1 MERDARQILTE
12 LLVLRAQSGDERA
25 FAELFG
31 LWRHDL
37 LRFATAKVGDVPSA
51 EEVAQSAWIA
61 IARGLSKLDDPA
73 CFPRWIFLIVER
85 RSVDWVRR
93 RQRER
98 HAQSEL
104 EHHEIPP
111 AGAPQPPHDD
121 DIGRLR
127 ECIAK
132 LDTKTRELLGLFYE
146 TGLSVAEIAAVHDVP
161 VGTIKSRLF
170 HAREEIKRQIE
181 NTPS

>member
-1 MERDARQILTE
+1 MERDARHLLTE
-12 LLVLRAQSGDERA
+12 LLVLRAQAGDEQA

-31 LWRHDL
+31 LWQRDF
-37 LRFATAKVGDVPSA
+37 RRYAFAKVGDAVSG
-51 EEVAQSAWIA
+51 EEVAQSAWIT
-61 IARGLSKLDDPA
+61 IARGLSRVDDPA
-73 CFPRWIFLIVER
+73 CFPRWAFRIVER
-85 RSVDWVRR
+85 RAVDCIRR

-98 HAQSEL
+98 EAQAAI
-104 EHHEIPP
+104 EHHALVPP
-111 AGAPQPPHDD
+111 ATSSAPRDD
-121 DIGRLR
+121 TLECVR

-132 LDTKTRELLGLFYE
+132 LDTRTRELLSLFYE

-181 NTPS
+181 RTPL